1 MRLIALAAAFMPCLP
16 AFASDWVASEVEKT
30 YAVGGR
36 TGIELYRS
44 IGERG
49 PKVGV
54 GRVIAHTSFKL
65 TWSRKYEPRDGACVL
80 ASARPKLTI
89 TYTLPRPSQT
99 LSADIQRK
107 WRDFIEG
114 VRAHER
120 VHGDFIKEMVRT
132 IEAET
137 VGLTVPDDPGCTRIK
152 TEMTSRLS
160 RISLE
165 QRQRSRD
172 FDKVELGEG
181 GNVHQL
187 ILALV
192 N

>member
-1 MRLIALAAAFMPCLP
+1 MPCLP
-16 AFASDWVASEVEKT
+16 AFASDWAASEVEKT